1 MVSFPKFKCGDAV
14 LYKGE
19 IFVIVDILNWFNA
32 YRVIKRDDIPSNGF
46 NYINVVESAL
56 EPFPQINTKLGSLL

>member
-19 IFVIVDILNWFNA
+19 IFVIVDILDWFNA
-32 YRVIKRDDIPSNGF
+32 YRIIKPENIPGKGYSS
-46 NYINVVESAL
+46 INVMESAL
-56 EPFPQINTKLGSLL
+56 TAFPQYNTKLGSLW